1 MKIVAVRQTANMS
14 RYLGRTATAKNL
26 LGHLLKGTSA
36 VVAGGPRMG
45 KTTFLQQTAAEAL
58 QKAQPV
64 YIDLS
69 REKHPDLEQHI
80 PDSKKPVIL
89 LLDNCDTLL
98 PDPSPLLQHVSQF
111 GKQLRGTVWTGSVR
125 WGEWAMAR
133 QAKFQCP
140 IRYYPLLVLPPKE
153 ARPYIKH
160 HLPADVPAAQVEQLI
175 DLSGGHPYLLSR
187 IVAQREGDLDGFFA
201 DLWKT
206 AVSPR
211 ERAVLMQL
219 IEAGSWVLLQELKDE
234 TGKIVSKTVLD
245 RLAIVGLINRTLVD
259 GAAVATTVSPL
270 LGDWVRR
277 HA

>member
-1 MKIVAVRQTANMS
+1 MKQNKRMGQ
-14 RYLGRTATAKNL
+14 YLGRQATAKNL

-36 VVAGGPRMG
+36 IIAGGPRMG

-64 YIDLS
+64 YIDLL
-69 REKHPDLEQHI
+69 REKLPDLDKQI

-111 GKQLRGTVWTGSVR
+111 GKQLRATVWTGRVR

-133 QAKFQCP
+133 KTEFQYP
-140 IRYYPLLVLPPKE
+140 IRYYPLIVLPPKE

-175 DLSGGHPYLLSR
+175 DLSRGHPYLLSR

-201 DLWKT
+201 DLWK
-206 AVSPR
+206 AVDSPT
-211 ERAVLMQL
+211 EHHVLKQL
-219 IEAGSWVLLQELKDE
+219 IEAGSWVLLHDLKDKA
-234 TGKIVSKTVLD
+234 GKRVSKAVLD
-245 RLAIVGLINRTLVD
+245 RLAIIGLINRTLVD

-277 HA
+277 HV